1 VATRIAIAG
10 SAHIVRGVTA
20 ALNTHAALH
29 DAHELELV
37 PTADP
42 WGASD
47 WKRLGVDVVIDWS
60 GHDARQHLAAGANK
74 VLCCTPG
81 TPALDLTVVYGVN
94 HLQLR
99 RDHRCV
105 HAACCA
111 THCIAPVARVLH
123 FALGISRG
131 VLTMMPRSDL
141 YPGVV
146 EEPSPH
152 TGISHYLHRVL
163 PGLERCFEDTDPVSV
178 SGGGFSRVGMVFIAH
193 RDTTREEVN
202 ALIQCASFG
211 AYADI
216 VRYADT
222 PLRPLV
228 SDDDP
233 HSCLFEANMTRVS
246 GRVVKVC
253 AAYRDDL
260 GFCHRLID
268 TVSMM
273 ARV

>member
-1 VATRIAIAG
+1 MVTRIAVAG
-10 SAHIVRGVTA
+10 SAHIARGVTA
-20 ALNTHAALH
+20 ALSAHAALH
-29 DAHELELV
+29 DARDLELV
-37 PTADP
+37 LTDDSS
-42 WGASD
+42 GAPN
-47 WKRLGVDVVIDWS
+47 WTKLGVDVVIDSS

-74 VLCCTPG
+74 VLCCAPG

-94 HLQLR
+94 HLLLR
-99 RDHRCV
+99 RNHRCV

-131 VLTMMPRSDL
+131 MLTMMPRSDL
-141 YPGVV
+141 YPGTD
-146 EEPSPH
+146 EPAPP
-152 TGISHYLHRVL
+152 TRVSHYLHRVL
-163 PGLERCFEDTDPVSV
+163 PGLENCFEDTDPVSI
-178 SGGGFSRVGMVFIAH
+178 SGGEFSRVGMVFIAQ

-253 AAYRDDL
+253 AAYRDDM